1 MADVNQLERLLKSA
15 LIARE
20 VVQALKFNAERYFA
34 MPMDK
39 QQTELENL
47 NEANEDLLAG
57 ALECDMIL
65 QNDKKILEDAL
76 NDWRLTYEQLKTLHE
91 IYKIVS

>member
-1 MADVNQLERLLKSA
+1 MADVKQIERSLKSA
-15 LIARE
+15 IIARE

-34 MPMDK
+34 MPMER

-57 ALECDMIL
+57 ALECELIL
-65 QNDKKILEDAL
+65 QDDKKILEDAL
-76 NDWRLTYEQLKTLHE
+76 NDWRLTYGQLKTLHE

>member
-1 MADVNQLERLLKSA
+1 MVDAREIERSLKSA
-15 LIARE
+15 IIARE
-20 VVQALKFNAERYFA
+20 VVGALKFNAERYFA

-57 ALECDMIL
+57 ALECELIL
-65 QNDKKILEDAL
+65 QDDKKILEDAL
-76 NDWRLTYEQLKTLHE
+76 NDWRLTYGQLKTLHE

>member
-1 MADVNQLERLLKSA
+1 MSDVNQLERLLKSA

-34 MPMDK
+34 MPMER

-57 ALECDMIL
+57 ALACDMIL
-65 QNDKKILEDAL
+65 QDDKKILEDAL
-76 NDWRLTYEQLKTLHE
+76 NDWRLTYGQLKTLHE
-91 IYKIVS
+91 IYKAVS

>member
-57 ALECDMIL
+57 ALDCDMIL

-76 NDWRLTYEQLKTLHE
+76 NDWRLTYGQLKTLHE